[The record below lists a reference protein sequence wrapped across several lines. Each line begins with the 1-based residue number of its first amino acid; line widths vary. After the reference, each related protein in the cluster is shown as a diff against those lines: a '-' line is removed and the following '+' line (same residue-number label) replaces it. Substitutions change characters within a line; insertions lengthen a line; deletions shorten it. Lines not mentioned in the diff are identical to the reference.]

1 MIAGGVGGAN
11 TQTGAVFESKTNLA
25 DFLNELP
32 GYEVRENDFKDGKKA
47 KTNMRWEVFYG
58 GEKIA
63 DIFQKDGLYRYFD
76 EMNYNFREILSKKLL
91 PDDSIF
97 VFAKNTIYII
107 EKKFQQVAGSVDE
120 KPQTCA
126 FKLYQYR
133 RLFAPLNREVEYM
146 YLFNRKWWS
155 KPEYKDMLNWI
166 ISVGCGYYFDYIPL
180 EKLGLPVPK

>member
-1 MIAGGVGGAN
+1 MIAGGIGGAN
-11 TQTGAVFESKTNLA
+11 TQTGARFEIETNLA
-25 DFLNELP
+25 NFLKSQK
-32 GYEVRENDFKDGKKA
+32 GYEVRENDRPNG
-47 KTNMRWEVFYG
+47 TCMRWEAFFDNKKV
-58 GEKIA
+58 A

-76 EMNYNFREILSKKLL
+76 EMNYNYREILSKKLL

-107 EKKFQQVAGSVDE
+107 EKKFQRVAGSVDE

-126 FKLYQYR
+126 FKLYEYR

-146 YLFNRKWWS
+146 YLFNRDWWS
-155 KPEYKDMLNWI
+155 KPEYRDMLDWI

-180 EKLGLPVPK
+180 EKLGLPVSASA